1 VSDRWQQYFAAA
13 GEEPRVTLLEA
24 LARHEA
30 DGREPGLAVD
40 LGAGTGRDT
49 AELLR
54 RGWRVVAIDAHVD
67 AVARLR
73 ALEGPVEVV
82 HADYASAE
90 WPDANLINASFSLP
104 FAAPQDFDRAWS
116 RVRATLRPGGRF
128 CGQLFGPRDEWAPAA
143 DMNFQTRAEVERLL
157 DGWEVE
163 RLDELDEDGETATGR
178 RKHWH
183 LFHVVARRP

>member
-1 VSDRWQQYFAAA
+1 MSDRWQQYFAAA
-13 GEEPRVTLLEA
+13 GDEPRVTLLDA
-24 LARHEA
+24 LARHE
-30 DGREPGLAVD
+30 DEGREPGLAVD

-49 AELLR
+49 KELVR
-54 RGWRVVAIDAHVD
+54 RGWRVVAVDAHAD

-73 ALEGPVEVV
+73 ALDGPIEVV
-82 HADYASAE
+82 HAGYASVD
-90 WPDANLINASFSLP
+90 WPDADLINASFALP
-104 FAAPQDFDRAWS
+104 FATPAEFDRLWTL
-116 RVRATLRPGGRF
+116 VRTTLRPGGRF

-143 DMNFQTRAEVERLL
+143 DMTFQSRADLERLL

-163 RLDELDEDGETATGR
+163 RLEEIDEDGETATGR